1 MKCILLSPDRAVQ
14 FHSSSFLVE
23 LHSCCC
29 LMSAEAFMLTD
40 LNIFDCL
47 HVTLSCLKLDFFN
60 GQGLL
65 NNILRQDILVC

>member
-1 MKCILLSPDRAVQ
+1 
-14 FHSSSFLVE
+14 
-23 LHSCCC
+23 
-29 LMSAEAFMLTD
+29 MSAEAFMLTD